1 MTGGDP
7 ATITVSKLTS
17 VKELRMMVKDKF
29 EVEPECQNL
38 FFQGKK
44 MEDDYSMYDYS
55 VRVNDMI
62 QLMVRNWTS
71 YDRCANC
78 TLHTAHCTLHTV

>member
-1 MTGGDP
+1 MYIKVRSMTGGDP

-44 MEDDYSMYDYS
+44 MEDEYSMYDYS

-62 QLMVRNWTS
+62 QLMVRARSN
-71 YDRCANC
+71 YAHF
-78 TLHTAHCTLHTV
+78 TLHTAG